1 MSNVTLLDNPVLKY
15 RPNSSVPVNIGAVA
29 KRIAAHLGG
38 KVLEVG
44 NTSGEVYY
52 VPFAAVHA
60 GLAASKGI
68 TGRGNLYGGIVREHQ
83 HADKAMLHI
92 LPKANA
98 GHPHWY
104 SRSFAEAV
112 RDVVLPGYTAFTQED
127 LARSLNLMRA
137 DGLSVRL
144 KDPANTGGLGQYV
157 VNSRDDLTRV
167 MSAYTGKISTTGMV
181 LEADLHGPVTITIGY
196 VNIKGKTY
204 TWHGRPYD
212 VEYDGMTRFGGN
224 KLLVVRGGL
233 DVLRTHSVD
242 PHDRLAID
250 QAERA
255 FDAYSLLGATISRA
269 TLDVVQG
276 TSCDGTFLSGVT
288 DPSLRPSASS
298 AAEIRAIEAL
308 AANPNATAATTGLAY
323 DYKKNV
329 VRSPRH
335 EIFVDHSRMDIL
347 VELISVH

>member
-38 KVLEVG
+38 KMLEATEV
-44 NTSGEVYY
+44 SGEVYY

-60 GLAASKGI
+60 DLAIDRGIKGLGS
-68 TGRGNLYGGIVREHQ
+68 LYGGIVREHQ
-83 HADKAMLHI
+83 HADKAILHT
-92 LPKANA
+92 LPSMDAD
-98 GHPHWY
+98 HPSWY
-104 SRSFAEAV
+104 SRAFAEAV

-127 LARSLNLMRA
+127 LACGFDLMRA

-144 KDPANTGGLGQYV
+144 KDPANTGGLGQYTIG
-157 VNSRDDLTRV
+157 SRNDLASV
-167 MSAYTGKISTTGMV
+167 MSDYAGKISKTGMV

-196 VNIKGKTY
+196 VNIKGETY

-212 VEYDGMTRFGGN
+212 VKHDGMTRFGGN
-224 KLLVVRGGL
+224 ELLVVRGGL
-233 DVLRTHSVD
+233 DVLYAHSTD
-242 PHDRLAID
+242 PHDRLAIA
-250 QAERA
+250 QVKRTLK
-255 FDAYSLLGATISRA
+255 AYSLLGAHISRA

-276 TSCDGTFLSGVT
+276 TSCEGEFLSGVT

-308 AANPNATAATTGLAY
+308 TANPKATVATARLKY
-323 DYKKNV
+323 DYEKSSA
-329 VRSPRH
+329 RTP
-335 EIFVDHSRMDIL
+335 EQELFVDHSRMNIL
-347 VELISVH
+347 VELIGVL